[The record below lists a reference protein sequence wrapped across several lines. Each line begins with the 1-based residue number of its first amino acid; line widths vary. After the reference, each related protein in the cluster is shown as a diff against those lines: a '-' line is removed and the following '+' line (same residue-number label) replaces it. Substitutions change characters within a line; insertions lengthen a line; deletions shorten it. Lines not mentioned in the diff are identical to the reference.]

1 MLRWHN
7 LLSSCCFSLIFQISR
22 ETDGQIHHVLKQS
35 SLLTSSKPIQM
46 YLISIVIIVY
56 YFSQWKAALAV
67 TSSGIGIGTTYG
79 LSGILIPELQAE
91 ANPNLRVNLHQ
102 GSYVGEEPFY
112 SFSDRF
118 VPHN

>member
-1 MLRWHN
+1 
-7 LLSSCCFSLIFQISR
+7 
-22 ETDGQIHHVLKQS
+22 
-35 SLLTSSKPIQM
+35 M

-91 ANPNLRVNLHQ
+91 ANPNLRVNLQQ

-112 SFSDRF
+112 SYSDRF
-118 VPHN
+118 SFLSNAQSVMDWSYPLNNL